1 MQIMIRQQ
9 LWQLFACICFPGVVN
24 SRVQTTTRQEC
35 HVTPTCITTLYSVLH
50 TTPPQTPV
58 SLHPTLSPVS
68 SLLSTPSKKNSS
80 QPPGSSGVLQKD
92 LKEIL
97 GEELSNQV
105 WEFSAEHV
113 ADMLRPSEYP
123 KRADAIEAAACHLSD
138 ILKTNP
144 PIFPGSEGG
153 SYEPLA
159 FVLNAWKLARVLH
172 GTGSFPR
179 TSRHGLQALGFMPRK
194 SARLMGLMAQR
205 I

>member
-1 MQIMIRQQ
+1 MSHPPVS
-9 LWQLFACICFPGVVN
+9 LH
-24 SRVQTTTRQEC
+24 STRSE
-35 HVTPTCITTLYSVLH
+35 TSVLH

-105 WEFSAEHV
+105 WEFSAERV
-113 ADMLRPSEYP
+113 ADMLHPSKYP
-123 KRADAIEAAACHLSD
+123 KRADAIEAAARHLSD

-159 FVLNAWKLARVLH
+159 FVLNACMEACASVARDRIIPTDLMPWFA
-172 GTGSFPR
+172 GLRFYASKIR
-179 TSRHGLQALGFMPRK
+179 TADGVDGAAHLKPNLVGVIYSGARK
-194 SARLMGLMAQR
+194 
-205 I
+205 